1 MMRTP
6 RLSRTTPAGKRSLEN
21 SLSIFMSLGV
31 SGGMIERRKS
41 PQEGQ
46 GEDWASRESVPVR
59 SPNPALEPTASSFGF
74 AYASGGGSP
83 PALGVSFA

>member
-21 SLSIFMSLGV
+21 SLSISMSLGV

-59 SPNPALEPTASSFGF
+59 SPNPAPDGVKTPNFDIFGVLT
-74 AYASGGGSP
+74 Y
-83 PALGVSFA
+83 